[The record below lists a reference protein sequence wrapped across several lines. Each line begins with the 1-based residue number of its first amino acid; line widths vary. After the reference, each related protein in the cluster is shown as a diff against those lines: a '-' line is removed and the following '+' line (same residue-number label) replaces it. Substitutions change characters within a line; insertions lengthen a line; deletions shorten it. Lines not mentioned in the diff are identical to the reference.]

1 MRFPC
6 PHPYLRYIQKGLVSS
21 ERGKDYAHRKLSERQ
36 HQTMIDV
43 SWGEKERSP
52 YQRHENNISF
62 TLSCC
67 LRFVLENVS
76 MKN

>member
-21 ERGKDYAHRKLSERQ
+21 ERGKDYAYRKLSGRQ

-52 YQRHENNISF
+52 YQRQPFFPYGIKTISH
-62 TLSCC
+62 SPSAVAC
-67 LRFVLENVS
+67 VLC
-76 MKN
+76 